1 MTTLHCHKQTAVNL
15 CGMCRHGGVASKTG
29 SEKTRFLGL
38 TLYSHNEIGRCTL
51 RLGKFTNFNKVY
63 YSLSFVVGVP
73 EFFSRSCSIKL
84 IFRKCSLFAGFYKFR
99 LYEESISETSLFFI
113 SYVVFMTCNDLSS
126 YLIGIFSI
134 WTMYGILSCSIM
146 FIGLL
151 NTLKRTLL

>member
-51 RLGKFTNFNKVY
+51 RLGKFTNFNEVY

-99 LYEESISETSLFFI
+99 LYEESISETSLFLFLGHFKANI
-113 SYVVFMTCNDLSS
+113 
-126 YLIGIFSI
+126 II
-134 WTMYGILSCSIM
+134 
-146 FIGLL
+146 
-151 NTLKRTLL
+151 